1 MVLLV
6 KNFPLYSG
14 FYGHLG
20 HCVVFHPGHFLQP
33 TGDGEDH
40 QQEGTAGFSERPKKM
55 SNIVSV
61 EVIVVTL
68 VTGMPP
74 SPPLLRKIH
83 HKASN
88 TLQILFQQIATL
100 LKHRND
106 GALYVHGMEVSL
118 MWQTPCINE
127 KLYFINYCMFPI
139 SSKSR

>member
-1 MVLLV
+1 MV
-6 KNFPLYSG
+6 F
-14 FYGHLG
+14 HLG
-20 HCVVFHPGHFLQP
+20 HFQP

-68 VTGMPP
+68 VIGVPRPAPFTENSSKHLTP
-74 SPPLLRKIH
+74 SKYF
-83 HKASN
+83 
-88 TLQILFQQIATL
+88 FQQIATL

-118 MWQTPCINE
+118 MWQTPCI
-127 KLYFINYCMFPI
+127 
-139 SSKSR
+139 

>member
-1 MVLLV
+1 MVILDTMWY
-6 KNFPLYSG
+6 FI
-14 FYGHLG
+14 
-20 HCVVFHPGHFLQP
+20 LQP

-68 VTGMPP
+68 VIGVPRPAPFTENSSKHLTP
-74 SPPLLRKIH
+74 SKYF
-83 HKASN
+83 
-88 TLQILFQQIATL
+88 FQQIATL

-118 MWQTPCINE
+118 MWQMPCINE